1 MKWRPTRLRRPSG
14 IGLRLLA
21 FNLLVVF
28 VPVAGVLYLDV
39 YEKELRQV
47 QEAGLA
53 QQARVLAAALGD
65 RPALDAGAIANTFA
79 RLEHRSEARFRV
91 YDPKGAVI
99 ADSAREPAEKPV
111 EPRSPSRAPRRPAT
125 AISATGSCTGS
136 ASGSSICPGG
146 SCPWRNHYEE
156 NRRSATKPISLST

>member
-1 MKWRPTRLRRPSG
+1 MRWLPTRFRRPSG

-39 YEKELRQV
+39 YESQLRQV

-65 RPALDAGAIANTFA
+65 RPALDAAAIGNTFA
-79 RLEHRSEARFRV
+79 RLEHRSEAR
-91 YDPKGAVI
+91 
-99 ADSAREPAEKPV
+99 ARQ
-111 EPRSPSRAPRRPAT
+111 
-125 AISATGSCTGS
+125 
-136 ASGSSICPGG
+136 
-146 SCPWRNHYEE
+146 
-156 NRRSATKPISLST
+156 